1 MKEHEIRVINEKAE
15 LDDKFNKLVSFMMTD
30 AYSSLQSVDQG
41 LLMVQ
46 VRIMKMYSE
55 CLGDRISRF
64 K

>member
-1 MKEHEIRVINEKAE
+1 MKDHEIRVVNEKAE
-15 LDDKFNKLVSFMMTD
+15 LDDRITKLIGFMVTET
-30 AYSSLQSVDQG
+30 YSSLPPVDQG

-46 VRIMKMYSE
+46 MRSMRMYSE